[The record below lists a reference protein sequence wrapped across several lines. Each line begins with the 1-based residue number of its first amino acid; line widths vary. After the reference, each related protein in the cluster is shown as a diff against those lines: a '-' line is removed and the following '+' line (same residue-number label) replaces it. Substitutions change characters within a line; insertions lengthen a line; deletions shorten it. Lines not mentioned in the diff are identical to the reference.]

1 MRRSGAFNMG
11 SSVDPNSAGD
21 PNFGG
26 TPMRRSGVI
35 LVAVLLIVSLA
46 GMVAAGLLF
55 RMHSAVAASAAIDQG
70 EEAYSAAMSGVRRAM
85 YVLKEFPDDMDM
97 WHNNEELFSGQL
109 VHDDGSNK
117 WYFTVYAPDLANPG
131 EIRYGLIDEGGKISL
146 SSASEE
152 TLLALPNMTPELVDC
167 LMDYCDQDDDV
178 RQYGSEQSYYNS
190 LEYPY
195 MIKNGPL
202 ATLEELLIVKGF
214 SAFTVYGE
222 DYNFNGLLDE
232 NEDDGDIS
240 FPPDNAD
247 GILDA
252 GLRQI
257 ATGITA
263 SPNSGGSGGKVD
275 INRATY
281 HALSGLNLPDG
292 TARFIDLV
300 RKDGY
305 RFSSPSDLVEMRY
318 VLKNDR
324 TDAEDNTVYAG
335 TPEDSYVSRD
345 DLASV
350 NEQLSVGGGGPSIVF
365 GMLNVNTASKAA
377 LMAVEGI
384 DEVAAQRIVDTRESM
399 DSDMKSKVSW
409 VRDEGILDQQS
420 FSTASRMLTT
430 KSYQYRVQCIGFGR
444 PSGRIRV
451 LEAVIDLM
459 AKKPRIVYLRDITRL
474 GVPFELAVESEE

>member
-1 MRRSGAFNMG
+1 
-11 SSVDPNSAGD
+11 
-21 PNFGG
+21 
-26 TPMRRSGVI
+26 MRRSGVI

-85 YVLKEFPDDMDM
+85 YVLKEFPDDMEM

-146 SSASEE
+146 STVSEE

-178 RQYGSEQSYYNS
+178 RQYGSEQTYYDA

-214 SAFTVYGE
+214 NASVVYGE

-232 NEDDGDIS
+232 NEDDGDVS

-263 SPNSGGSGGKVD
+263 SPGRGGSGGPGK
-275 INRATY
+275 ININNKPEYQT
-281 HALSGLNLPDG
+281 LNDLNLPND
-292 TARFIDLV
+292 TARYIYVTTQENVRYTSTTDLIE
-300 RKDGY
+300 KNY
-305 RFSSPSDLVEMRY
+305 RLKSDV
-318 VLKNDR
+318 
-324 TDAEDNTVYAG
+324 TDAEGNIVGVATETVFSG
-335 TPEDSYVSRD
+335 VTPADMDSIND
-345 DLASV
+345 
-350 NEQLSVGGGGPSIVF
+350 QLTVGSGGPSIAF
-365 GMLNVNTASKAA
+365 GLLNVNTASKAA
-377 LMAVEGI
+377 LAAVDGI
-384 DEVAAQRIVDTRESM
+384 DDTAAQRIVDTRESL

-409 VRDEGILDQQS
+409 IRDEDILDPQS

-474 GVPFELAVESEE
+474 GVPFDLAVETEE